1 MLQDYS
7 GVIFP
12 LALWLRMIPSQLHI
26 VACWGLSVIY
36 RRVLDWMIGFI
47 DTLYI
52 RLRTTRSYG
61 AISDLHTSQFTVTQ
75 ALCFSV
81 LTSRILATDL

>member
-1 MLQDYS
+1 MLQDYN

-12 LALWLRMIPSQLHI
+12 IALWQRIIPSQLHTL
-26 VACWGLSVIY
+26 ACWGLSMIY
-36 RRVLDWMIGFI
+36 TQVLDWMVGFI

-52 RLRTTRSYG
+52 QLRTTRNYG
-61 AISDLHTSQFTVTQ
+61 VISDLHTLQFTVTH
-75 ALCFSV
+75 ALGFSD